1 MGKFTQSVLAV
12 SLEPKVEPI
21 KLVEK
26 GTIKINSNDT
36 STTAT
41 KIKDCSF
48 DLKDHCIY
56 YFVCK
61 KSQTPTS
68 GLESNEVITSTYYAS
83 NAATALSGAITGIK
97 TMYSDGAP
105 TKTQNSGIGIYTI
118 VSSGKM
124 SITKKYNATSTA
136 NWFGVYDYK
145 IYEIDLSKLG
155 E

>member
-26 GTIKINSNDT
+26 GTIKINSDDT

-41 KIKDCSF
+41 KIKDCDF
-48 DLKDHCIY
+48 DLKDNCIY

-61 KSQTPTS
+61 KSQTPNN
-68 GLESNEVITSTYYAS
+68 GLFSNEVVTSTYYPS
-83 NAATALSGAITGIK
+83 NVATGLSGAITGVK
-97 TMYSDGAP
+97 TMYANGSP
-105 TKTQNSGIGIYTI
+105 TKGMNSGIGIYTTL
-118 VSSGKM
+118 SSGKM
-124 SITKKYNATSTA
+124 SITKKYNATSAA